1 MSLLRPMLSRRGR
14 LALVAAAFLLIGTLV
29 AAPNVSGAKAAV
41 KQVAASILPPNTAVG
56 GVPGTWTEQIFNCGG
71 TPLTPPCT
79 ASSTIGLGQVRITV
93 PSEFRPITGTVTA
106 ISPTGKRWSAS
117 YDSGTGT
124 IRAQAVSG
132 SDKLGPGET
141 VNITF
146 SATPTTCSSGS
157 KEFTTVGLG
166 SLPSSPDGEIFQLVG
181 SQPTVTLAAGGQCLE
196 SGDSITDPETGQ
208 TETITGDFT
217 GHVLVTFGGDLD
229 CSFDPTFG
237 DQWSQYH
244 LPTQV
249 NIIPGDDFEAGS
261 SPKVSTSTFPAEG
274 ADSSWYLICYA
285 VPTADH
291 SAFATRGGGTATL
304 QNIDGTDFWVG
315 ILPDCYDAAT
325 GTTRPVPC
333 VSEQFLT
340 FSTPQ
345 EVVISV
351 RMPPNDPYKR

>member
-1 MSLLRPMLSRRGR
+1 MSVLRPLLSRRGR
-14 LALVAAAFLLIGTLV
+14 LVFVATALLLIAALVAA
-29 AAPNVSGAKAAV
+29 PSVSGAKPPASV
-41 KQVAASILPPNTAVG
+41 KQYLSTISPTGVSGNTTGNSFTV
-56 GVPGTWTEQIFNCGG
+56 TITDCGG
-71 TPLTPPCT
+71 TPLELPCT
-79 ASSTIGLGQVRITV
+79 AASTIQLGSAQILVPTRFSTV
-93 PSEFRPITGTVTA
+93 TFVSASSPNGRNWTGTWDGTHIQAWAVTGA
-106 ISPTGKRWSAS
+106 
-117 YDSGTGT
+117 
-124 IRAQAVSG
+124 
-132 SDKLGPGET
+132 DKLNPGEK

-146 SATPTTCSSGS
+146 TADVSGCATGSYDFTTTAWGSTPTHTGETFNPLAQPSVQVNGC
-157 KEFTTVGLG
+157 GL
-166 SLPSSPDGEIFQLVG
+166 
-181 SQPTVTLAAGGQCLE
+181 A

-237 DQWSQYH
+237 SQWSQYH

-249 NIIPGDDFEAGS
+249 NITPGDDFEAGS

-274 ADSSWYLICYA
+274 ADSSLYLICYA

-291 SAFATRGGGTATL
+291 TAFATRGGGTATL
-304 QNIDGTDFWVG
+304 QDIDGTDFWVG
-315 ILPDCYDAAT
+315 ILPDCYNAAT

-340 FSTPQ
+340 FSTPH

-351 RMPPNDPYKR
+351 RMPPIDPYKR